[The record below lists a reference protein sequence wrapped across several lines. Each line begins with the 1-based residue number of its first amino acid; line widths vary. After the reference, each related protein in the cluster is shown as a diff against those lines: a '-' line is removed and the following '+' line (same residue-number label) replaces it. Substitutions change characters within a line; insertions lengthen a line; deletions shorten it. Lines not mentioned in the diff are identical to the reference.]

1 MPQSRI
7 TSNMKIRIDKVA
19 REVALTKSVLPE
31 CLHVP
36 IAAVD
41 ESEILN
47 YVGEIV
53 DVVSF
58 RTAKRALL
66 VKMPPPPKRDQRLPI
81 WELAESAVLYQPI
94 QLWVHVNYTGY
105 RKAYKLAFP
114 KEDIRKKIINHIL
127 NRRIARIKGY
137 EYVRVSP
144 VIRGVNS
151 SSGYSENWGVNLKR
165 IGMAK
170 EEIRGG
176 AYIQYADLCDLMVMM
191 NIKVGGGV
199 MDIVNEGQY
208 LVDLRYKRW
217 A

>member
-1 MPQSRI
+1 MRI
-7 TSNMKIRIDKVA
+7 KIDNVA
-19 REVALTKSVLPE
+19 REVAFKKSVLPE

-41 ESEILN
+41 ESSICR
-47 YVGEIV
+47 YIGAIVG
-53 DVVSF
+53 VVSIT
-58 RTAKRALL
+58 TARRALL
-66 VKMPPPPKRDQRLPI
+66 VKIPPPPKRDQRLPI
-81 WELAESAVLYQPI
+81 WELAESVVLYQPI

-105 RKAYKLAFP
+105 RKAYKRAYP
-114 KEDIRKKIINHIL
+114 KEDITKKVINHIL

-137 EYVRVSP
+137 EYVRVSSATRE
-144 VIRGVNS
+144 INS

-165 IGMAK
+165 KPDMTK

-191 NIKVGGGV
+191 NIKVGGRV
-199 MDIVNEGQY
+199 MGLVNEGQY

-217 A
+217 T

>member
-1 MPQSRI
+1 MRI
-7 TSNMKIRIDKVA
+7 KIDNVA
-19 REVALTKSVLPE
+19 RDVAFKKSVLTE

-41 ESEILN
+41 ESSICR
-47 YVGEIV
+47 YIGAIVG
-53 DVVSF
+53 VVSF
-58 RTAKRALL
+58 TTARRALL
-66 VKMPPPPKRDQRLPI
+66 VKIPPPPKTDQRLPI

-105 RKAYKLAFP
+105 RKAYKRAFP
-114 KEDIRKKIINHIL
+114 KEDITKKVINHIL

-137 EYVRVSP
+137 EYVRVSS
-144 VIRGVNS
+144 VTRGVNS
-151 SSGYSENWGVNLKR
+151 SSGYSENWGANLKR
-165 IGMAK
+165 KPDMTK

-191 NIKVGGGV
+191 NLKVGGGV
-199 MDIVNEGQY
+199 MGMVNEGQY

-217 A
+217 T

>member
-1 MPQSRI
+1 MRI
-7 TSNMKIRIDKVA
+7 KIDNVA
-19 REVALTKSVLPE
+19 REVAFKKSVLPE

-41 ESEILN
+41 ESSICR
-47 YVGEIV
+47 YIGAIVG
-53 DVVSF
+53 VVSIT
-58 RTAKRALL
+58 TARRALL
-66 VKMPPPPKRDQRLPI
+66 VKIPPPPKRDQRLPI
-81 WELAESAVLYQPI
+81 WEWAESAVLYQPI

-105 RKAYKLAFP
+105 RKAYKRAFP
-114 KEDIRKKIINHIL
+114 KEDITKKVINHIL

-137 EYVRVSP
+137 EYVRVSS
-144 VIRGVNS
+144 VTRGINS

-165 IGMAK
+165 KPDMTK

-199 MDIVNEGQY
+199 MGLVNEGQY

-217 A
+217 T

>member
-1 MPQSRI
+1 
-7 TSNMKIRIDKVA
+7 MKIGIDKVA

-41 ESEILN
+41 ESAICN

-58 RTAKRALL
+58 RTANRALL
-66 VKMPPPPKRDQRLPI
+66 IKIPPPPKRDHRLPI
-81 WELAESAVLYQPI
+81 WELAESAVLYQPL

-105 RKAYKLAFP
+105 RKAYKRAFP
-114 KEDIRKKIINHIL
+114 KEDITKKVINHIL
-127 NRRIARIKGY
+127 NRRIAMIKGY

-151 SSGYSENWGVNLKR
+151 SSGYSENWGVSLKR
-165 IGMAK
+165 KPDMTK

-199 MDIVNEGQY
+199 MDVVNEGQY
-208 LVDLRYKRW
+208 LVDLRHKRW
-217 A
+217 T

>member
-1 MPQSRI
+1 
-7 TSNMKIRIDKVA
+7 MKIKIDNVA
-19 REVALTKSVLPE
+19 REVAFKKSVLPE

-41 ESEILN
+41 ESAICN
-47 YVGEIV
+47 YIGEIV

-58 RTAKRALL
+58 TSARRALL
-66 VKMPPPPKRDQRLPI
+66 VKVPAPPKRDPRLPI

-94 QLWVHVNYTGY
+94 QLWVHVDYTGY
-105 RKAYKLAFP
+105 RKAYKRAFP
-114 KEDIRKKIINHIL
+114 EEDITIKVINHIL
-127 NRRIARIKGY
+127 NRRIAMIKGY

-144 VIRGVNS
+144 ATRGVNS

-165 IGMAK
+165 KPDMTK

-199 MDIVNEGQY
+199 MDMVNEGQY

-217 A
+217 T